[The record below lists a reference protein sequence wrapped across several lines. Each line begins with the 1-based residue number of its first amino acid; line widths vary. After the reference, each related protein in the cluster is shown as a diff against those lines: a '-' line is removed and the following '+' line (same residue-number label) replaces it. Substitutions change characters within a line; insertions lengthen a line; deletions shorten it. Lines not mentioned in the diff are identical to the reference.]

1 MKSVTVVTK
10 DSALGDILS
19 TTLFLMTVDEG
30 KEFIKDYDVEAIWVT
45 NDDRIIRSEGFSAY
59 E

>member
-45 NDDRIIRSEGFSAY
+45 NDDTIISSEGFSAY